1 MQEINKK
8 INSLAEEIS
17 KDTILTEVI
26 NPRELRE
33 FLVTGMSDLLN
44 RAILAER
51 DIYLK
56 DNKQDSANGYSP
68 ERAITL
74 ATAPVRVNKL
84 IKNNLNFVQT
94 TDSGFEEIDSKG
106 TLLRNKDFI
115 EITIDFPTKE
125 KYILRDSIIEIYD
138 YEFNQSQIIE
148 ITDDNSFLFDILTNG
163 IEADEINNMNDNS
176 FTVLKNDNQFF
187 INILSERS
195 FSISYND
202 NMDYKNLIVFEVL

>member
-1 MQEINKK
+1 LFSVNLYSED
-8 INSLAEEIS
+8 S
-17 KDTILTEVI
+17 ILSI
-26 NPRELRE
+26 
-33 FLVTGMSDLLN
+33 
-44 RAILAER
+44 
-51 DIYLK
+51 
-56 DNKQDSANGYSP
+56 
-68 ERAITL
+68 
-74 ATAPVRVNKL
+74 NKL

-94 TDSGFEEIDSKG
+94 TESGSKEINSKG

-125 KYILRDSIIEIYD
+125 KYIIRNSIIEIYD

-148 ITDDNSFLFDILTNG
+148 INDGNSFLFDFLTNG
-163 IEADEINNMNDNS
+163 INADEVNDMNKNS

-187 INILSERS
+187 VNIVSDRS

>member
-1 MQEINKK
+1 LLSVNLYSED
-8 INSLAEEIS
+8 S
-17 KDTILTEVI
+17 ILSI
-26 NPRELRE
+26 
-33 FLVTGMSDLLN
+33 
-44 RAILAER
+44 
-51 DIYLK
+51 
-56 DNKQDSANGYSP
+56 
-68 ERAITL
+68 
-74 ATAPVRVNKL
+74 NKL

-94 TDSGFEEIDSKG
+94 TESGSKEINSKG

-125 KYILRDSIIEIYD
+125 KYIIRNSIIEIYD

-148 ITDDNSFLFDILTNG
+148 INDGNSFLFDFLTNG
-163 IEADEINNMNDNS
+163 INADEVNDMNKNS

-187 INILSERS
+187 VNIVSDRS